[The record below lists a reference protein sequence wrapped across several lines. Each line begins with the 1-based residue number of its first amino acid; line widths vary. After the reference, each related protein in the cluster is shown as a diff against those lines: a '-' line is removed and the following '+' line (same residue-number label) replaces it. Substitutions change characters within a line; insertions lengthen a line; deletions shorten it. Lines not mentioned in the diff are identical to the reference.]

1 MNSYVLGLDI
11 GITSVGYGVIDL
23 KTNNFVDYGVR
34 LFKEGTAAE
43 NEARRSARGR
53 RRLLSRRKNRLEDM
67 RNLLKKYQIID
78 ENFKPLSNVY
88 ELRNKGLSTSL
99 TNDELASA
107 LLHLTKHRGSVLDT
121 VEDDEEAA
129 KDSEKTKAVLGTN
142 AKLLAQGRYV
152 CQLQLERLQS
162 EGKVRGHANN
172 FKTTDYIEEANEIL
186 KHQNIDEKLKEK
198 IIEIIQRKRA
208 YYEGPGSEKSPT
220 PYGRFI
226 EVDGQIQ
233 QIDLIEKMRGKC
245 SVYPNES
252 RAPKMSLSAELF
264 NFLND
269 LNNLTVD
276 GEKLTT
282 EEKNQILKVV
292 SQKGSITLKQVAK
305 LLEVEED
312 SFAGY
317 RIDKSNKPLLTEFK
331 GYKKVKKI
339 FKECG
344 EDISFHDYEKI
355 DFIIEIITKQKGMQE
370 RKTSLEN
377 SKYTFT
383 NTLLDKLVL
392 MNGVS
397 GYHALSF
404 KALRELNKELY
415 MTDMNQMQILHQM
428 NLFDKNR
435 ISHKG
440 RNNIMA
446 DETAILSPVARRAQN
461 ETFKVINELR
471 KKYGEF
477 DSIVIE
483 MTRDKNSVEQAKK
496 QRESQRY
503 FEGLNKEVNRIL
515 EEYGYDADKVNGK
528 TKTKLRLYMEQ
539 DGKSAYTLQPL
550 DIRRIISDPTYTEI
564 DHVIPVSISLDDS
577 LNNKVLITRMENQLK
592 GQMTPIEAYQKGKFA
607 GSGCTLT
614 EYIENVKNNKKYS
627 NKKRGNLLFKE
638 DITKFSVIQQFI
650 NRNLV
655 DTSYACL
662 VVLNTLSDYFKDNGI
677 DTKVHTVVGKLTNKL
692 RQQIQLEKIRDEDY
706 LHHAVDALIV
716 ASIKKMGLLNS
727 YLMKYTFDKLYDE
740 MTGEVKEVPE
750 DKAFFDEKY
759 ISFIVNL
766 KTLYMQSNQYYRGI
780 LERKEMVYA
789 PIKISHKINTK
800 PNRQVAD
807 ETIYSTRNIDNK
819 EMIVQKYKDI
829 YEPKFDKLTNDTLS
843 GVTEQK
849 YLMARN
855 DPQTFD
861 ILKQIVMH
869 HFDEFKDSKEHYK
882 KEVKKGVVTY
892 KLVGDNPL
900 YLYKE
905 EFGPVRK
912 SSKKGNGP
920 VITSMKYVD
929 RQLGS
934 HIDISKNYDVK
945 NKKVILKQVSPYRTD
960 IYLCSDGKYRFV
972 TVRYKDVFYKK
983 EKQKYVIDA
992 NWYVEEKKRKKIDE
1006 NANFICSLHRDELI
1020 GIVRKAG
1027 EKYIYDES
1035 TEHGGEV
1042 KYHDGIH
1049 PEILKFTATND
1060 DERGY
1065 IELKPIFT
1073 YCKKQLKPAI
1083 LNCVEVSKYATD
1095 VLGNLYKVKQ
1105 NILKL
1110 EFE

>member
-592 GQMTPIEAYQKGKFA
+592 GQMTPVEAYQKGKFVDT
-607 GSGCTLT
+607 GCTLV
-614 EYIENVKNNKKYS
+614 EYIESVKNNKKYN
-627 NKKRGNLLFKE
+627 NKKKGNLLFKE

-655 DTSYACL
+655 DTSYACR

-829 YEPKFDKLTNDTLS
+829 YEPKFDKLTNDILS

-855 DPQTFD
+855 DPQ
-861 ILKQIVMH
+861 I
-869 HFDEFKDSKEHYK
+869 
-882 KEVKKGVVTY
+882 
-892 KLVGDNPL
+892 
-900 YLYKE
+900 
-905 EFGPVRK
+905 
-912 SSKKGNGP
+912 
-920 VITSMKYVD
+920 
-929 RQLGS
+929 
-934 HIDISKNYDVK
+934 
-945 NKKVILKQVSPYRTD
+945 
-960 IYLCSDGKYRFV
+960 
-972 TVRYKDVFYKK
+972 
-983 EKQKYVIDA
+983 
-992 NWYVEEKKRKKIDE
+992 
-1006 NANFICSLHRDELI
+1006 
-1020 GIVRKAG
+1020 
-1027 EKYIYDES
+1027 
-1035 TEHGGEV
+1035 
-1042 KYHDGIH
+1042 
-1049 PEILKFTATND
+1049 
-1060 DERGY
+1060 
-1065 IELKPIFT
+1065 
-1073 YCKKQLKPAI
+1073 
-1083 LNCVEVSKYATD
+1083 
-1095 VLGNLYKVKQ
+1095 
-1105 NILKL
+1105 
-1110 EFE
+1110 

>member
-446 DETAILSPVARRAQN
+446 DETAILSPVARLHKMRL
-461 ETFKVINELR
+461 LR
-471 KKYGEF
+471 
-477 DSIVIE
+477 
-483 MTRDKNSVEQAKK
+483 
-496 QRESQRY
+496 
-503 FEGLNKEVNRIL
+503 
-515 EEYGYDADKVNGK
+515 
-528 TKTKLRLYMEQ
+528 
-539 DGKSAYTLQPL
+539 
-550 DIRRIISDPTYTEI
+550 
-564 DHVIPVSISLDDS
+564 
-577 LNNKVLITRMENQLK
+577 
-592 GQMTPIEAYQKGKFA
+592 
-607 GSGCTLT
+607 
-614 EYIENVKNNKKYS
+614 
-627 NKKRGNLLFKE
+627 
-638 DITKFSVIQQFI
+638 
-650 NRNLV
+650 
-655 DTSYACL
+655 
-662 VVLNTLSDYFKDNGI
+662 
-677 DTKVHTVVGKLTNKL
+677 
-692 RQQIQLEKIRDEDY
+692 
-706 LHHAVDALIV
+706 
-716 ASIKKMGLLNS
+716 
-727 YLMKYTFDKLYDE
+727 
-740 MTGEVKEVPE
+740 
-750 DKAFFDEKY
+750 
-759 ISFIVNL
+759 
-766 KTLYMQSNQYYRGI
+766 
-780 LERKEMVYA
+780 
-789 PIKISHKINTK
+789 
-800 PNRQVAD
+800 
-807 ETIYSTRNIDNK
+807 
-819 EMIVQKYKDI
+819 
-829 YEPKFDKLTNDTLS
+829 
-843 GVTEQK
+843 
-849 YLMARN
+849 
-855 DPQTFD
+855 
-861 ILKQIVMH
+861 
-869 HFDEFKDSKEHYK
+869 
-882 KEVKKGVVTY
+882 
-892 KLVGDNPL
+892 
-900 YLYKE
+900 
-905 EFGPVRK
+905 
-912 SSKKGNGP
+912 
-920 VITSMKYVD
+920 
-929 RQLGS
+929 
-934 HIDISKNYDVK
+934 
-945 NKKVILKQVSPYRTD
+945 
-960 IYLCSDGKYRFV
+960 
-972 TVRYKDVFYKK
+972 
-983 EKQKYVIDA
+983 
-992 NWYVEEKKRKKIDE
+992 
-1006 NANFICSLHRDELI
+1006 
-1020 GIVRKAG
+1020 
-1027 EKYIYDES
+1027 
-1035 TEHGGEV
+1035 
-1042 KYHDGIH
+1042 
-1049 PEILKFTATND
+1049 
-1060 DERGY
+1060 
-1065 IELKPIFT
+1065 
-1073 YCKKQLKPAI
+1073 
-1083 LNCVEVSKYATD
+1083 
-1095 VLGNLYKVKQ
+1095 
-1105 NILKL
+1105 
-1110 EFE
+1110 

>member
-1 MNSYVLGLDI
+1 
-11 GITSVGYGVIDL
+11 
-23 KTNNFVDYGVR
+23 
-34 LFKEGTAAE
+34 
-43 NEARRSARGR
+43 
-53 RRLLSRRKNRLEDM
+53 
-67 RNLLKKYQIID
+67 
-78 ENFKPLSNVY
+78 
-88 ELRNKGLSTSL
+88 
-99 TNDELASA
+99 
-107 LLHLTKHRGSVLDT
+107 
-121 VEDDEEAA
+121 
-129 KDSEKTKAVLGTN
+129 
-142 AKLLAQGRYV
+142 
-152 CQLQLERLQS
+152 
-162 EGKVRGHANN
+162 
-172 FKTTDYIEEANEIL
+172 
-186 KHQNIDEKLKEK
+186 
-198 IIEIIQRKRA
+198 
-208 YYEGPGSEKSPT
+208 
-220 PYGRFI
+220 
-226 EVDGQIQ
+226 
-233 QIDLIEKMRGKC
+233 MRGKC

-592 GQMTPIEAYQKGKFA
+592 GQMTPVEAYQKGKFVDT
-607 GSGCTLT
+607 GCTLV
-614 EYIENVKNNKKYS
+614 EYIESVKNNKKYN
-627 NKKRGNLLFKE
+627 NKKKGNLLFKE

-655 DTSYACL
+655 DTSYACR

-759 ISFIVNL
+759 ISFIVLL
-766 KTLYMQSNQYYRGI
+766 KTY
-780 LERKEMVYA
+780 
-789 PIKISHKINTK
+789 
-800 PNRQVAD
+800 
-807 ETIYSTRNIDNK
+807 
-819 EMIVQKYKDI
+819 
-829 YEPKFDKLTNDTLS
+829 
-843 GVTEQK
+843 
-849 YLMARN
+849 
-855 DPQTFD
+855 
-861 ILKQIVMH
+861 
-869 HFDEFKDSKEHYK
+869 
-882 KEVKKGVVTY
+882 
-892 KLVGDNPL
+892 
-900 YLYKE
+900 
-905 EFGPVRK
+905 
-912 SSKKGNGP
+912 
-920 VITSMKYVD
+920 
-929 RQLGS
+929 
-934 HIDISKNYDVK
+934 
-945 NKKVILKQVSPYRTD
+945 
-960 IYLCSDGKYRFV
+960 
-972 TVRYKDVFYKK
+972 
-983 EKQKYVIDA
+983 
-992 NWYVEEKKRKKIDE
+992 
-1006 NANFICSLHRDELI
+1006 
-1020 GIVRKAG
+1020 
-1027 EKYIYDES
+1027 
-1035 TEHGGEV
+1035 
-1042 KYHDGIH
+1042 
-1049 PEILKFTATND
+1049 
-1060 DERGY
+1060 
-1065 IELKPIFT
+1065 
-1073 YCKKQLKPAI
+1073 
-1083 LNCVEVSKYATD
+1083 
-1095 VLGNLYKVKQ
+1095 
-1105 NILKL
+1105 
-1110 EFE
+1110 

>member
-592 GQMTPIEAYQKGKFA
+592 GQMTPIR
-607 GSGCTLT
+607 S
-614 EYIENVKNNKKYS
+614 
-627 NKKRGNLLFKE
+627 
-638 DITKFSVIQQFI
+638 
-650 NRNLV
+650 
-655 DTSYACL
+655 
-662 VVLNTLSDYFKDNGI
+662 LS
-677 DTKVHTVVGKLTNKL
+677 
-692 RQQIQLEKIRDEDY
+692 
-706 LHHAVDALIV
+706 
-716 ASIKKMGLLNS
+716 
-727 YLMKYTFDKLYDE
+727 
-740 MTGEVKEVPE
+740 
-750 DKAFFDEKY
+750 
-759 ISFIVNL
+759 
-766 KTLYMQSNQYYRGI
+766 
-780 LERKEMVYA
+780 
-789 PIKISHKINTK
+789 
-800 PNRQVAD
+800 
-807 ETIYSTRNIDNK
+807 
-819 EMIVQKYKDI
+819 
-829 YEPKFDKLTNDTLS
+829 
-843 GVTEQK
+843 
-849 YLMARN
+849 
-855 DPQTFD
+855 
-861 ILKQIVMH
+861 
-869 HFDEFKDSKEHYK
+869 
-882 KEVKKGVVTY
+882 
-892 KLVGDNPL
+892 
-900 YLYKE
+900 
-905 EFGPVRK
+905 
-912 SSKKGNGP
+912 
-920 VITSMKYVD
+920 
-929 RQLGS
+929 
-934 HIDISKNYDVK
+934 
-945 NKKVILKQVSPYRTD
+945 
-960 IYLCSDGKYRFV
+960 
-972 TVRYKDVFYKK
+972 
-983 EKQKYVIDA
+983 
-992 NWYVEEKKRKKIDE
+992 KRK
-1006 NANFICSLHRDELI
+1006 ICR
-1020 GIVRKAG
+1020 
-1027 EKYIYDES
+1027 
-1035 TEHGGEV
+1035 
-1042 KYHDGIH
+1042 
-1049 PEILKFTATND
+1049 
-1060 DERGY
+1060 
-1065 IELKPIFT
+1065 
-1073 YCKKQLKPAI
+1073 
-1083 LNCVEVSKYATD
+1083 
-1095 VLGNLYKVKQ
+1095 
-1105 NILKL
+1105 
-1110 EFE
+1110 

>member
-577 LNNKVLITRMENQLK
+577 LNNKVFIT
-592 GQMTPIEAYQKGKFA
+592 
-607 GSGCTLT
+607 
-614 EYIENVKNNKKYS
+614 
-627 NKKRGNLLFKE
+627 
-638 DITKFSVIQQFI
+638 
-650 NRNLV
+650 
-655 DTSYACL
+655 
-662 VVLNTLSDYFKDNGI
+662 
-677 DTKVHTVVGKLTNKL
+677 
-692 RQQIQLEKIRDEDY
+692 
-706 LHHAVDALIV
+706 
-716 ASIKKMGLLNS
+716 
-727 YLMKYTFDKLYDE
+727 LM
-740 MTGEVKEVPE
+740 
-750 DKAFFDEKY
+750 
-759 ISFIVNL
+759 
-766 KTLYMQSNQYYRGI
+766 
-780 LERKEMVYA
+780 
-789 PIKISHKINTK
+789 
-800 PNRQVAD
+800 
-807 ETIYSTRNIDNK
+807 
-819 EMIVQKYKDI
+819 
-829 YEPKFDKLTNDTLS
+829 
-843 GVTEQK
+843 
-849 YLMARN
+849 
-855 DPQTFD
+855 
-861 ILKQIVMH
+861 
-869 HFDEFKDSKEHYK
+869 
-882 KEVKKGVVTY
+882 
-892 KLVGDNPL
+892 
-900 YLYKE
+900 
-905 EFGPVRK
+905 
-912 SSKKGNGP
+912 
-920 VITSMKYVD
+920 
-929 RQLGS
+929 
-934 HIDISKNYDVK
+934 
-945 NKKVILKQVSPYRTD
+945 
-960 IYLCSDGKYRFV
+960 
-972 TVRYKDVFYKK
+972 
-983 EKQKYVIDA
+983 
-992 NWYVEEKKRKKIDE
+992 
-1006 NANFICSLHRDELI
+1006 
-1020 GIVRKAG
+1020 
-1027 EKYIYDES
+1027 
-1035 TEHGGEV
+1035 
-1042 KYHDGIH
+1042 
-1049 PEILKFTATND
+1049 
-1060 DERGY
+1060 
-1065 IELKPIFT
+1065 
-1073 YCKKQLKPAI
+1073 
-1083 LNCVEVSKYATD
+1083 
-1095 VLGNLYKVKQ
+1095 
-1105 NILKL
+1105 
-1110 EFE
+1110 

>member
-592 GQMTPIEAYQKGKFA
+592 GQMTPVEAYQKGKFVDT
-607 GSGCTLT
+607 GCTLV
-614 EYIENVKNNKKYS
+614 EYIESVKNNKKYN
-627 NKKRGNLLFKE
+627 NKKKGNLLFKE

-655 DTSYACL
+655 DTSYACR

-819 EMIVQKYKDI
+819 EMIVQKI
-829 YEPKFDKLTNDTLS
+829 
-843 GVTEQK
+843 
-849 YLMARN
+849 
-855 DPQTFD
+855 
-861 ILKQIVMH
+861 
-869 HFDEFKDSKEHYK
+869 
-882 KEVKKGVVTY
+882 
-892 KLVGDNPL
+892 
-900 YLYKE
+900 
-905 EFGPVRK
+905 
-912 SSKKGNGP
+912 
-920 VITSMKYVD
+920 
-929 RQLGS
+929 
-934 HIDISKNYDVK
+934 
-945 NKKVILKQVSPYRTD
+945 
-960 IYLCSDGKYRFV
+960 
-972 TVRYKDVFYKK
+972 
-983 EKQKYVIDA
+983 
-992 NWYVEEKKRKKIDE
+992 
-1006 NANFICSLHRDELI
+1006 
-1020 GIVRKAG
+1020 
-1027 EKYIYDES
+1027 
-1035 TEHGGEV
+1035 
-1042 KYHDGIH
+1042 
-1049 PEILKFTATND
+1049 
-1060 DERGY
+1060 
-1065 IELKPIFT
+1065 
-1073 YCKKQLKPAI
+1073 
-1083 LNCVEVSKYATD
+1083 
-1095 VLGNLYKVKQ
+1095 
-1105 NILKL
+1105 
-1110 EFE
+1110 

>member
-592 GQMTPIEAYQKGKFA
+592 GQMTPVEAYQKGKFVDT
-607 GSGCTLT
+607 GCTLV
-614 EYIENVKNNKKYS
+614 EYIESVKNNKKYN
-627 NKKRGNLLFKE
+627 NKKKGNLLFKE

-655 DTSYACL
+655 DTSYACR

-766 KTLYMQSNQYYRGI
+766 KTY
-780 LERKEMVYA
+780 
-789 PIKISHKINTK
+789 
-800 PNRQVAD
+800 
-807 ETIYSTRNIDNK
+807 
-819 EMIVQKYKDI
+819 
-829 YEPKFDKLTNDTLS
+829 
-843 GVTEQK
+843 
-849 YLMARN
+849 
-855 DPQTFD
+855 
-861 ILKQIVMH
+861 
-869 HFDEFKDSKEHYK
+869 
-882 KEVKKGVVTY
+882 
-892 KLVGDNPL
+892 
-900 YLYKE
+900 
-905 EFGPVRK
+905 
-912 SSKKGNGP
+912 
-920 VITSMKYVD
+920 
-929 RQLGS
+929 
-934 HIDISKNYDVK
+934 
-945 NKKVILKQVSPYRTD
+945 
-960 IYLCSDGKYRFV
+960 
-972 TVRYKDVFYKK
+972 
-983 EKQKYVIDA
+983 
-992 NWYVEEKKRKKIDE
+992 
-1006 NANFICSLHRDELI
+1006 
-1020 GIVRKAG
+1020 
-1027 EKYIYDES
+1027 
-1035 TEHGGEV
+1035 
-1042 KYHDGIH
+1042 
-1049 PEILKFTATND
+1049 
-1060 DERGY
+1060 
-1065 IELKPIFT
+1065 
-1073 YCKKQLKPAI
+1073 
-1083 LNCVEVSKYATD
+1083 
-1095 VLGNLYKVKQ
+1095 
-1105 NILKL
+1105 
-1110 EFE
+1110 

>member
-34 LFKEGTAAE
+34 LFKEGTEAE

-186 KHQNIDEKLKEK
+186 KHQNIDEELKEK

-344 EDISFHDYEKI
+344 EEISFHDYEKI

-392 MNGVS
+392 INGVS

-592 GQMTPIEAYQKGKFA
+592 GQMTPVEAYQKGKFVDT
-607 GSGCTLT
+607 GCTLV
-614 EYIENVKNNKKYS
+614 EYIESVKNNKKYN
-627 NKKRGNLLFKE
+627 NKKKGNLLFKE

-655 DTSYACL
+655 DTSYACS
-662 VVLNTLSDYFKDNGI
+662 V
-677 DTKVHTVVGKLTNKL
+677 
-692 RQQIQLEKIRDEDY
+692 
-706 LHHAVDALIV
+706 
-716 ASIKKMGLLNS
+716 
-727 YLMKYTFDKLYDE
+727 
-740 MTGEVKEVPE
+740 
-750 DKAFFDEKY
+750 KY
-759 ISFIVNL
+759 IIRLF
-766 KTLYMQSNQYYRGI
+766 
-780 LERKEMVYA
+780 
-789 PIKISHKINTK
+789 
-800 PNRQVAD
+800 
-807 ETIYSTRNIDNK
+807 
-819 EMIVQKYKDI
+819 
-829 YEPKFDKLTNDTLS
+829 
-843 GVTEQK
+843 
-849 YLMARN
+849 
-855 DPQTFD
+855 
-861 ILKQIVMH
+861 
-869 HFDEFKDSKEHYK
+869 
-882 KEVKKGVVTY
+882 
-892 KLVGDNPL
+892 
-900 YLYKE
+900 
-905 EFGPVRK
+905 
-912 SSKKGNGP
+912 
-920 VITSMKYVD
+920 
-929 RQLGS
+929 
-934 HIDISKNYDVK
+934 
-945 NKKVILKQVSPYRTD
+945 
-960 IYLCSDGKYRFV
+960 
-972 TVRYKDVFYKK
+972 
-983 EKQKYVIDA
+983 
-992 NWYVEEKKRKKIDE
+992 
-1006 NANFICSLHRDELI
+1006 
-1020 GIVRKAG
+1020 
-1027 EKYIYDES
+1027 
-1035 TEHGGEV
+1035 
-1042 KYHDGIH
+1042 
-1049 PEILKFTATND
+1049 
-1060 DERGY
+1060 
-1065 IELKPIFT
+1065 
-1073 YCKKQLKPAI
+1073 
-1083 LNCVEVSKYATD
+1083 
-1095 VLGNLYKVKQ
+1095 
-1105 NILKL
+1105 
-1110 EFE
+1110 

>member
-503 FEGLNKEVNRIL
+503 L

-592 GQMTPIEAYQKGKFA
+592 GQMTPVEAYQKGKFVDT
-607 GSGCTLT
+607 GCTLV
-614 EYIENVKNNKKYS
+614 EYIESVKNNKKYN
-627 NKKRGNLLFKE
+627 NKKKGNLLFKE

-655 DTSYACL
+655 DTSYACR

-829 YEPKFDKLTNDTLS
+829 
-843 GVTEQK
+843 
-849 YLMARN
+849 R
-855 DPQTFD
+855 
-861 ILKQIVMH
+861 
-869 HFDEFKDSKEHYK
+869 
-882 KEVKKGVVTY
+882 
-892 KLVGDNPL
+892 
-900 YLYKE
+900 
-905 EFGPVRK
+905 
-912 SSKKGNGP
+912 
-920 VITSMKYVD
+920 
-929 RQLGS
+929 
-934 HIDISKNYDVK
+934 
-945 NKKVILKQVSPYRTD
+945 
-960 IYLCSDGKYRFV
+960 
-972 TVRYKDVFYKK
+972 
-983 EKQKYVIDA
+983 
-992 NWYVEEKKRKKIDE
+992 
-1006 NANFICSLHRDELI
+1006 LI
-1020 GIVRKAG
+1020 
-1027 EKYIYDES
+1027 
-1035 TEHGGEV
+1035 
-1042 KYHDGIH
+1042 
-1049 PEILKFTATND
+1049 
-1060 DERGY
+1060 
-1065 IELKPIFT
+1065 
-1073 YCKKQLKPAI
+1073 
-1083 LNCVEVSKYATD
+1083 
-1095 VLGNLYKVKQ
+1095 
-1105 NILKL
+1105 
-1110 EFE
+1110 

>member
-1 MNSYVLGLDI
+1 MNQYVLGLDI
-11 GITSVGYGVIDL
+11 GITSVGYGIIDL
-23 KTNNFVDYGVR
+23 QSNEFVDYGVR

-43 NEARRSARGR
+43 NEKRRTARGR
-53 RRLLSRRKNRLEDM
+53 RRLVSRRKTRIEDM
-67 RNLLKKYQIID
+67 KKVLKSYGVID
-78 ENFKPLSNVY
+78 DCFIPLSNVY
-88 ELRNKGLSTSL
+88 ELRAKGLSCEL
-99 TNDELASA
+99 KKDELASA
-107 LLHLTKHRGSVLDT
+107 LLHLVKHRGSVLDT
-121 VEDDEEAA
+121 VDDNEEAA
-129 KDSEKTKAVLGTN
+129 KDNEKTKAVLSTN
-142 AKLLAQGRYV
+142 AKLLAEGKYV
-152 CQLQLERLQS
+152 CQLQLERLQA
-162 EGKVRGHANN
+162 EGKVRGHENN
-172 FKTTDYIEEANEIL
+172 FKTKDYVEEAKEIL
-186 KHQNIDEKLKEK
+186 KHQNINAELKEK
-198 IIEIIQRKRA
+198 IVEIIQRKRA

-233 QIDLIEKMRGKC
+233 IIDLIEKMRGKC
-245 SVYPNES
+245 SVYPNEC

-269 LNNLTVD
+269 LNNLTVN
-276 GEKLTT
+276 GEKLITQ
-282 EEKNQILKVV
+282 EKEKILAVV
-292 SQKGSITLKQVAK
+292 SQKGSITFKQMAK
-305 LLEVEED
+305 LLEVEEEG
-312 SFAGY
+312 FAGY

-331 GYKKVKKI
+331 GYKKVKKL
-339 FKECG
+339 FEECG
-344 EDISFHDYEKI
+344 EKISFYDYEKI
-355 DFIIEIITKQKGMQE
+355 DYIVEIITKQKGIQE
-370 RKTSLEN
+370 RKDSLTN
-377 SKYTFT
+377 SEYIFSDE
-383 NTLLDKLVL
+383 LLNKLVL

-415 MTDMNQMQILHQM
+415 TTDMNQMQILHQM

-440 RNNIMA
+440 QKNIIA

-461 ETFKVINELR
+461 EAFKVINELR
-471 KKYGEF
+471 KRYGEF

-483 MTRDKNSVEQAKK
+483 MTRDKNSIEQAK
-496 QRESQRY
+496 REKERQKY

-515 EEYGYDADKVNGK
+515 EESGHDPDKVNGK

-539 DGKSAYTLQPL
+539 DGKSAYTLHEL
-550 DIRRIISDPTYTEI
+550 DIKRIINDPTYTEI
-564 DHVIPVSISLDDS
+564 DHIIPVSISLDDS

-592 GQMTPIEAYQKGKFA
+592 GQMTPIEAYQKGKFKD
-607 GSGCTLT
+607 SGCTLL
-614 EYIENVKNNKKYS
+614 EYIESVKNNKKYKS
-627 NKKRGNLLFKE
+627 KKKANLLFKE

-655 DTSYACL
+655 DTSYACR
-662 VVLNTLSDYFKDNGI
+662 VVLNTLSDYFKDNDI
-677 DTKVHTVVGKLTNKL
+677 QTKVHTVVGRLTDKF
-692 RQQIQLEKIRDEDY
+692 RQQIQLQKQRDEDY

-740 MTGEVKEVPE
+740 MTGEVKEIPDE
-750 DKAFFDEKY
+750 KAFFDEKY

-766 KTLYMQSNQYYRGI
+766 KTIYFESNQYYRGI
-780 LERKEMVYA
+780 MERKNMVYA

-800 PNRQVAD
+800 PNRKVAD

-829 YEPKFDKLTNDTLS
+829 YEPKFDKLTNDILA

-861 ILKQIVMH
+861 ILKQIIMH
-869 HFDEFKDSKEHYK
+869 HFEQFKESKEHYK
-882 KEVKKGVVTY
+882 KEVKKGIATY
-892 KLVGDNPL
+892 KLVGENPL

-912 SSKKGNGP
+912 CSKKGNGP
-920 VITSMKYVD
+920 IITSMKYVD
-929 RQLGS
+929 GQLGS
-934 HIDISKNYDVK
+934 HIDISKNYDVN

-960 IYLCSDGKYRFV
+960 IYLCSDNKYRFV

-983 EKQKYVIDA
+983 EKQKYVIDT
-992 NWYVEEKKRKKIDE
+992 NWYEEEKKRKKIDE
-1006 NANFICSLHRDELI
+1006 NAKFICSLHRDELI
-1020 GIVRKAG
+1020 GIVRKAKD
-1027 EKYIYDES
+1027 KYIYDES
-1035 TEHGGEV
+1035 TEHNGEI
-1042 KYHDGIH
+1042 KYHDGIR
-1049 PEILKFTATND
+1049 PEILKFTATNN
-1060 DERGY
+1060 DEKGI
-1065 IELKPIFT
+1065 IEVKPVFMYSTSRLKPT
-1073 YCKKQLKPAI
+1073 I
-1083 LNCVEVSKYATD
+1083 LNCLEISKYATD

-1105 NILKL
+1105 NNLKL

>member
-592 GQMTPIEAYQKGKFA
+592 GQMTPVEAYQKGKFVDT
-607 GSGCTLT
+607 GCTLV
-614 EYIENVKNNKKYS
+614 EYIESVKNNKKYN
-627 NKKRGNLLFKE
+627 NKKKE
-638 DITKFSVIQQFI
+638 ICFLK
-650 NRNLV
+650 
-655 DTSYACL
+655 
-662 VVLNTLSDYFKDNGI
+662 
-677 DTKVHTVVGKLTNKL
+677 
-692 RQQIQLEKIRDEDY
+692 
-706 LHHAVDALIV
+706 
-716 ASIKKMGLLNS
+716 
-727 YLMKYTFDKLYDE
+727 
-740 MTGEVKEVPE
+740 
-750 DKAFFDEKY
+750 
-759 ISFIVNL
+759 
-766 KTLYMQSNQYYRGI
+766 KTLQNSV
-780 LERKEMVYA
+780 LF
-789 PIKISHKINTK
+789 S
-800 PNRQVAD
+800 
-807 ETIYSTRNIDNK
+807 S
-819 EMIVQKYKDI
+819 
-829 YEPKFDKLTNDTLS
+829 LS
-843 GVTEQK
+843 
-849 YLMARN
+849 
-855 DPQTFD
+855 
-861 ILKQIVMH
+861 I
-869 HFDEFKDSKEHYK
+869 
-882 KEVKKGVVTY
+882 
-892 KLVGDNPL
+892 
-900 YLYKE
+900 
-905 EFGPVRK
+905 
-912 SSKKGNGP
+912 
-920 VITSMKYVD
+920 
-929 RQLGS
+929 
-934 HIDISKNYDVK
+934 
-945 NKKVILKQVSPYRTD
+945 
-960 IYLCSDGKYRFV
+960 
-972 TVRYKDVFYKK
+972 
-983 EKQKYVIDA
+983 
-992 NWYVEEKKRKKIDE
+992 
-1006 NANFICSLHRDELI
+1006 
-1020 GIVRKAG
+1020 
-1027 EKYIYDES
+1027 
-1035 TEHGGEV
+1035 
-1042 KYHDGIH
+1042 
-1049 PEILKFTATND
+1049 
-1060 DERGY
+1060 
-1065 IELKPIFT
+1065 
-1073 YCKKQLKPAI
+1073 AI
-1083 LNCVEVSKYATD
+1083 
-1095 VLGNLYKVKQ
+1095 
-1105 NILKL
+1105 
-1110 EFE
+1110 

>member
-592 GQMTPIEAYQKGKFA
+592 GQMTPVEAYQKGKFVDT
-607 GSGCTLT
+607 GCTLV
-614 EYIENVKNNKKYS
+614 EYIESVKNNKKYN
-627 NKKRGNLLFKE
+627 NKKKGNLLFKE

-655 DTSYACL
+655 DTSYACR

-829 YEPKFDKLTNDTLS
+829 YEPKFDKLTNDILS

-861 ILKQIVMH
+861 ILKQIIMH
-869 HFDEFKDSKEHYK
+869 HFDEFKDSKEYYK

-912 SSKKGNGP
+912 CSKKGNGP

-929 RQLGS
+929 GQLGS
-934 HIDISKNYDVK
+934 HIDISKN
-945 NKKVILKQVSPYRTD
+945 
-960 IYLCSDGKYRFV
+960 
-972 TVRYKDVFYKK
+972 
-983 EKQKYVIDA
+983 
-992 NWYVEEKKRKKIDE
+992 
-1006 NANFICSLHRDELI
+1006 
-1020 GIVRKAG
+1020 
-1027 EKYIYDES
+1027 
-1035 TEHGGEV
+1035 
-1042 KYHDGIH
+1042 
-1049 PEILKFTATND
+1049 
-1060 DERGY
+1060 
-1065 IELKPIFT
+1065 
-1073 YCKKQLKPAI
+1073 
-1083 LNCVEVSKYATD
+1083 
-1095 VLGNLYKVKQ
+1095 
-1105 NILKL
+1105 
-1110 EFE
+1110 

>member
-592 GQMTPIEAYQKGKFA
+592 GQMTPVEAYQKGKFVDT
-607 GSGCTLT
+607 GCTLV
-614 EYIENVKNNKKYS
+614 EYIESVKNNKKYN
-627 NKKRGNLLFKE
+627 NKKKGNLLFKE

-655 DTSYACL
+655 DTSYACR

-692 RQQIQLEKIRDEDY
+692 RQQIQKNFPNFFSNYRL
-706 LHHAVDALIV
+706 
-716 ASIKKMGLLNS
+716 S
-727 YLMKYTFDKLYDE
+727 YR
-740 MTGEVKEVPE
+740 
-750 DKAFFDEKY
+750 Y
-759 ISFIVNL
+759 IFCI
-766 KTLYMQSNQYYRGI
+766 
-780 LERKEMVYA
+780 
-789 PIKISHKINTK
+789 
-800 PNRQVAD
+800 
-807 ETIYSTRNIDNK
+807 
-819 EMIVQKYKDI
+819 
-829 YEPKFDKLTNDTLS
+829 F
-843 GVTEQK
+843 
-849 YLMARN
+849 
-855 DPQTFD
+855 
-861 ILKQIVMH
+861 
-869 HFDEFKDSKEHYK
+869 
-882 KEVKKGVVTY
+882 
-892 KLVGDNPL
+892 
-900 YLYKE
+900 
-905 EFGPVRK
+905 
-912 SSKKGNGP
+912 NGW
-920 VITSMKYVD
+920 
-929 RQLGS
+929 
-934 HIDISKNYDVK
+934 
-945 NKKVILKQVSPYRTD
+945 
-960 IYLCSDGKYRFV
+960 F
-972 TVRYKDVFYKK
+972 
-983 EKQKYVIDA
+983 
-992 NWYVEEKKRKKIDE
+992 
-1006 NANFICSLHRDELI
+1006 
-1020 GIVRKAG
+1020 
-1027 EKYIYDES
+1027 
-1035 TEHGGEV
+1035 
-1042 KYHDGIH
+1042 
-1049 PEILKFTATND
+1049 
-1060 DERGY
+1060 
-1065 IELKPIFT
+1065 
-1073 YCKKQLKPAI
+1073 
-1083 LNCVEVSKYATD
+1083 
-1095 VLGNLYKVKQ
+1095 
-1105 NILKL
+1105 
-1110 EFE
+1110 